1 MGLSDSVHAR
11 LIISIFSRARQ
22 KLGVPA
28 ASWLV
33 VNRGVKQCD
42 SLVERRAYKK
52 KRKMSCSDENRPA
65 VANVSQS
72 NGEGVKAKEVV
83 KNSQVE
89 KIETDEVEGVPKPV
103 PRAGEK

>member
-1 MGLSDSVHAR
+1 
-11 LIISIFSRARQ
+11 
-22 KLGVPA
+22 
-28 ASWLV
+28 
-33 VNRGVKQCD
+33 
-42 SLVERRAYKK
+42 
-52 KRKMSCSDENRPA
+52 MSCGDENRPA

-89 KIETDEVEGVPKPV
+89 KIETDEVGGVPKPV

>member
-1 MGLSDSVHAR
+1 
-11 LIISIFSRARQ
+11 
-22 KLGVPA
+22 
-28 ASWLV
+28 
-33 VNRGVKQCD
+33 
-42 SLVERRAYKK
+42 
-52 KRKMSCSDENRPA
+52 MSCSDENRPA

-72 NGEGVKAKEVV
+72 NGEGVKVKAKEVV

>member
-1 MGLSDSVHAR
+1 
-11 LIISIFSRARQ
+11 
-22 KLGVPA
+22 
-28 ASWLV
+28 
-33 VNRGVKQCD
+33 
-42 SLVERRAYKK
+42 
-52 KRKMSCSDENRPA
+52 MSCSDENRPA

-89 KIETDEVEGVPKPV
+89 KMETDEVEGVPKPV